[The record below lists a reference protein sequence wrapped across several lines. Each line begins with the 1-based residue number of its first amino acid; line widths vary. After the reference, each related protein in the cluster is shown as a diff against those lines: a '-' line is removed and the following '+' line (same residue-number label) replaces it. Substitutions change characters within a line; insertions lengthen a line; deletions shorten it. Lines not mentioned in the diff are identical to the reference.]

1 MDSTPIPDV
10 PTYKPLNVLDSAR
23 KRFLR
28 NKWQYTQSEL
38 EVISPQP
45 LNEVRSAKTAPQR
58 PLPQKL
64 TIVTCDGVGDSV
76 DDVTDTLLYVNLGNN
91 IPRKVYTAAGDTS
104 LTRNDLSR
112 QLAYTTCTTELEAL
126 QTTLYGVMQEPPWE
140 NRVTTI
146 KKLINPTANHN
157 SPVTI
162 WLSPP
167 AILLTVNS
175 KPGRR
180 PGEAAEVAPDSESDD
195 ASDPEPD
202 ERVFGEDEDDLTIF
216 GY

>member
-1 MDSTPIPDV
+1 MPDV
-10 PTYKPLNVLDSAR
+10 PTYKPLDVLDSAR

-28 NKWQYTQSEL
+28 NKWQYTQTEL
-38 EVISPQP
+38 EVIPPQP
-45 LNEVRSAKTAPQR
+45 LNVVSSAKIGPQR
-58 PLPQKL
+58 PLSQKL

-76 DDVTDTLLYVNLGNN
+76 DDVADTLTYVNLGNDA
-91 IPRKVYTAAGDTS
+91 PRKVYTAAGDAT
-104 LTRNDLSR
+104 LTKNDLAR

-126 QTTLYGVMQEPPWE
+126 QTTLYGAMREPPWE
-140 NRVTTI
+140 KRVSTI
-146 KKLINPTANHN
+146 EKLINPTANHN

-175 KPGRR
+175 RPGRR
-180 PGEAAEVAPDSESDD
+180 PGKAAEVVPESDSDD

-202 ERVFGEDEDDLTIF
+202 ERVFGEGEDDLTIF